1 MKNQTSDKLT
11 TDIENQDYL
20 TSSWLTSEVLIGMY
34 SRVFTNLLLCDDKIF
49 KSHSK

>member
-1 MKNQTSDKLT
+1 MENQTHEMQSK
-11 TDIENQDYL
+11 DIENETYL
-20 TSSWLTSEVLIGMY
+20 TNNWLTSEVLIGMY